1 MVTAMGG
8 KAGTPILMASALLV
22 SACSSKNP
30 DTLVGMNVDENL
42 AMMDA
47 NAVDEAN
54 SVDANVS
61 RAHAAST
68 AAPINRSNSSRD
80 AATSKARAETR
91 SGDQESAAEFNAT
104 ANHPPM
110 SQDADANQVGNE

>member
-1 MVTAMGG
+1 
-8 KAGTPILMASALLV
+8 
-22 SACSSKNP
+22 
-30 DTLVGMNVDENL
+30 MNVDENL

-68 AAPINRSNSSRD
+68 PAPINRPDSSRD
-80 AATSKARAETR
+80 ATTSKARAETR